1 MHPMGCMAALNRDGF
16 RALALNLTW
25 FRAQSAFES
34 VSPAPYAGVVKAIIL
49 VVEQLF
55 MERLFPG

>member
-1 MHPMGCMAALNRDGF
+1 MASLNHDGF

-34 VSPAPYAGVVKAIIL
+34 ISPTPYAGVVKAIIL

>member
-1 MHPMGCMAALNRDGF
+1 MAALNHDGF
-16 RALALNLTW
+16 RA
-25 FRAQSAFES
+25 QSVFES

-55 MERLFPG
+55 MERFFLG